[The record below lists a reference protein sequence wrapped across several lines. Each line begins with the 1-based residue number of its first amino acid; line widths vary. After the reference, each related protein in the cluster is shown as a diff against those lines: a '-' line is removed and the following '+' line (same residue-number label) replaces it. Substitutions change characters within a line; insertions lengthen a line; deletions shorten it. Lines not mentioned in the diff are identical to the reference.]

1 MEYAQQSA
9 RNWVNGGRTY
19 RERKRESGSKKEEK
33 EKERVTTH
41 AEVTQVAEL
50 ES

>member
-33 EKERVTTH
+33 ERVTTH

>member
-19 RERKRESGSKKEEK
+19 KERDEERERAEARKRRRRG
-33 EKERVTTH
+33 
-41 AEVTQVAEL
+41 
-50 ES
+50 

>member
-19 RERKRESGSKKEEK
+19 RERAEARK
-33 EKERVTTH
+33 KERVTTH

>member
-1 MEYAQQSA
+1 MLNKAQEIGLME
-9 RNWVNGGRTY
+9 VEHTE
-19 RERKRESGSKKEEK
+19 RERDRESGSEKE

>member
-19 RERKRESGSKKEEK
+19 RERERERESGSEKEE
-33 EKERVTTH
+33 EERVTTH